1 MLEDENGTLI
11 GQEYCAYENQGTGDD
26 SREFE
31 FVVIPYHTSDD
42 GLTTGYYR
50 ALSSQVSGNSLE
62 VLLNQLQSGTQ
73 TPFTYFDCEESEE
86 CNNIAELNL
95 VIANAG
101 IGVVNET
108 NQAIYDTFNTNVF
121 GVLNTVLP
129 TIDIYKNNIINKK
142 KDTSSLDRFI
152 TNMKNKK
159 QAFYVPFW
167 DKIRL
172 SKNGNEYFH
181 LHNHSIAIVSS
192 IAGYHGLS
200 TCPAYSATKAC
211 VKAWGEALRIKLRKD
226 GINVSVICPGFV
238 RSRITDKNTCPM
250 PYFMEG
256 DVAAKIIAKG
266 LEKNK
271 GIIAFPWQLRFA
283 TWLVS
288 ILPNWLSDKIYAK
301 LPNKA

>member
-1 MLEDENGTLI
+1 MQNRNLNILITGASSGIGEALAIHYAKTRAKNLFICGRNPDRLKIVENKCRNFGT
-11 GQEYCAYENQGTGDD
+11 
-26 SREFE
+26 
-31 FVVIPYHTSDD
+31 VVYSKIVDVTDKE
-42 GLTTGYYR
+42 TM
-50 ALSSQVSGNSLE
+50 
-62 VLLNQLQSGTQ
+62 
-73 TPFTYFDCEESEE
+73 SEWIKE
-86 CNNIAELNL
+86 CNNVAELNL

-108 NQAIYDTFNTNVF
+108 NQAIYDTFNTNVN

-129 TIDIYKNNIINKK
+129 TIEIYKNNIIKAKK
-142 KDTSSLDRFI
+142 ETSSLDRFI
-152 TNMKNKK
+152 SNMKNKK
-159 QAFYVPFW
+159 QAFYIPFW

-172 SKNGNEYFH
+172 SKKGNEFYH

-192 IAGYHGLS
+192 IAGYHGLA

-211 VKAWGEALRIKLRKD
+211 VKAWGEALRVKLLPA

-250 PYFMEG
+250 PFFMEG
-256 DVAAKIIAKG
+256 EEAAQTIAKG

>member
-1 MLEDENGTLI
+1 MPNRNLNILITGASSGIGEALALHYAKTTAKNLFICGRNPDRLKIVENKCRNLGT
-11 GQEYCAYENQGTGDD
+11 
-26 SREFE
+26 
-31 FVVIPYHTSDD
+31 VVYSKIVDVTDKETMFAWIKD
-42 GLTTGYYR
+42 
-50 ALSSQVSGNSLE
+50 
-62 VLLNQLQSGTQ
+62 
-73 TPFTYFDCEESEE
+73 
-86 CNNIAELNL
+86 CNNTAELNL

-101 IGVVNET
+101 IGVVDET
-108 NQAIYDTFNTNVF
+108 NEAIFDTFNTNVF

-129 TIDIYKNNIINKK
+129 TIDVYKNNIINKK
-142 KDTSSLDRFI
+142 KETSSLDRFI

-167 DKIRL
+167 TKIVL
-172 SKNGNEYFH
+172 SKKGNEYFH

-192 IAGYHGLS
+192 IAGYHGLA

-211 VKAWGEALRIKLRKD
+211 VKAWGEALRVKLRPD

-250 PYFMEG
+250 PFFMEG
-256 DVAAKIIAKG
+256 EQAAQIIAKG

-288 ILPNWLSDKIYAK
+288 ILPNWLSDKIYAR
-301 LPNKA
+301 LPKKA